1 MNYGFV
7 KETGLNFDS
16 ALARV
21 NSELQKEGFKI
32 LTEIDVQ
39 NKFKE
44 KLNIDFP
51 KYRILG
57 ACNPKMAHQAI
68 TAEWNIGLLLPC
80 NVIVYEKEHKVW
92 IGVMRPTQAMA
103 AVQNVDLRVLAEHVE
118 QNLKRVFENM

>member
-1 MNYGFV
+1 MNYGFI

-39 NKFKE
+39 KKFKE

-57 ACNPKMAHQAI
+57 ACNPKMAHHAI

-103 AVQNVDLRVLAEHVE
+103 AVQNDDLRVLAEHVE
-118 QNLKRVFENM
+118 ENLKRAFENM

>member
-1 MNYGFV
+1 MDYGFI
-7 KETGLNFDS
+7 KETDLNFES
-16 ALARV
+16 ALAKV
-21 NSELQKEGFKI
+21 DSELQKEGFKI

-39 NKFKE
+39 AKFKE
-44 KLNIDFP
+44 KLHIGFP

-80 NVIVYEKEHKVW
+80 NVIVYEKENKVW

-103 AVQNVDLRVLAEHVE
+103 TVQNDDLRGLAEQVE
-118 QNLKRVFENM
+118 AKLKRAFESM